1 MAKKKITKS
10 KIKKKIKKEFEGLS
24 PLTKRIIAVVAFLV
38 IAGFIVLC
46 YLRPDFYQK
55 LLNLFTPKQ
64 DNFVTSVEGDD
75 VYVAKL
81 QDLQIHFVD
90 VGQGDSIVISLP
102 DNTTMLIDAYND
114 ANLLDYLKNT
124 LKLTT
129 IDYLIATHSDE
140 DHIDAMDVVFNNFQV
155 KKVFRP
161 YIKYNKDNA
170 FSSDFNQGSINAN
183 TDVYKYFLTLLSEE
197 TYVDGNETKPC
208 EWEFFNYNSDFSKNI
223 HYNNEVYTFT
233 FDFLT
238 PTVQVEDIKYGD
250 KNSYS
255 PIIKFS
261 YMGTDVLFTG
271 DAEHD
276 TLDEFLGKYVSESDK
291 QYLDVD
297 VLKLGHHGSKT
308 STTKPFLDLVKP
320 EYAIASCGVGNSYG
334 HPHQEVLD
342 LLVGSV
348 TLYRTDL
355 NGNIVLNVTPTD
367 FTFNLENSQYFEN
380 MYDAPI
386 LNPLKN

>member
-1 MAKKKITKS
+1 MAKKKITKT
-10 KIKKKIKKEFEGLS
+10 KIKKKIKKEVAGLP
-24 PLTKRIIAVVAFLV
+24 PLTKRIIAVVAFLI

-75 VYVAKL
+75 VYVTKL
-81 QDLQIHFVD
+81 KDLQIHFVD

-129 IDYLIATHSDE
+129 IDYLLATHSDE
-140 DHIDAMDVVFNNFQV
+140 DHIGAMDVVFENFEV

-170 FSSDFNQGSINAN
+170 FSSDFNQGSIDAN
-183 TDVYKYFLTLLSEE
+183 SNVYKNFLTLLNEE
-197 TYVDGNETKPC
+197 TYVDGSETKPC

-238 PTVQVEDIKYGD
+238 PTVQVEDIEYGD

-320 EYAIASCGVGNSYG
+320 EYAIASCGEGNSYG

-342 LLVGSV
+342 LLVDSV

-386 LNPLKN
+386 LN

>member
-1 MAKKKITKS
+1 MAKKNITKT
-10 KIKKKIKKEFEGLS
+10 KIKKKIKKEVAGLP
-24 PLTKRIIAVVAFLV
+24 PLTKRIIAVVAFLI

-75 VYVAKL
+75 VYVTKL
-81 QDLQIHFVD
+81 KDLQIHFVD

-129 IDYLIATHSDE
+129 IDYLLATHSDE
-140 DHIDAMDVVFNNFQV
+140 DHIGAMDVVFENFEV

-170 FSSDFNQGSINAN
+170 FSTDFNQGSIDAN
-183 TDVYKYFLTLLSEE
+183 SNVYKNFLTLLYKE

-238 PTVQVEDIKYGD
+238 PTVQVEDIEYDD

-320 EYAIASCGVGNSYG
+320 EYAIASCGEGNSYG

-342 LLVGSV
+342 LLAGSV

-355 NGNIVLNVTPTD
+355 NGNIVLNVTPTN
-367 FTFNLENSQYFEN
+367 FTFNLENSQFFEN
-380 MYDAPI
+380 MYNAPV
-386 LNPLKN
+386 LN